1 MNEQQWQ
8 VWYQASVGVQ
18 SALDRIVQLLEDIND
33 KTPEIDKF
41 QCEQSSDEKR
51 YDL

>member
-18 SALDRIVQLLEDIND
+18 SALDRIVQLLEEINN
-33 KTPEIDKF
+33 KTPEIEKA
-41 QCEQSSDEKR
+41 EQWSDEKR